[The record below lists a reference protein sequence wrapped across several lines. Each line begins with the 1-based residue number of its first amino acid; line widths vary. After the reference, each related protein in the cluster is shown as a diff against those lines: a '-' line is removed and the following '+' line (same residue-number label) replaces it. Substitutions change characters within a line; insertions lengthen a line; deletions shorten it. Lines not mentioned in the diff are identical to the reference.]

1 MICVSTRDIKSN
13 LKPWLAMRLRMN
25 HRQSGVDSNERD
37 IRVFTDFLDRRR
49 IQSVN
54 GTSLLRFI
62 TYLKDERTNCGG
74 SINRKLSSLRSFFR
88 HLRFVQVDGAQ
99 QFPIRE
105 LPRARDP
112 YSGPMVALEPDEVK
126 RLFGSME
133 IDTTLGYR
141 NMLIYSL
148 MYRLGLRISEVSGLN
163 VADVNL
169 DENLITIHGKGAKT
183 RVLPLVDG
191 LVAQLKTWLRKRAK
205 LLNADTL
212 EALFISRKGKRIA
225 NRTIQENFKKCLSPL
240 GKLSLDKVTP
250 HSLRHAFASHAIE
263 GECNLVVL
271 KHIMGHSC
279 ISSTQIY
286 LHPSMGMLR
295 KAMNDHLASEV
306 VGNLIDNGVG
316 SASLNNTRRQR
327 RKAA

>member
-1 MICVSTRDIKSN
+1 MIHVCTRNIKNN

-37 IRVFTDFLDRRR
+37 IRVFIDFLDRRR
-49 IQSVN
+49 IRFVH
-54 GTSLLRFI
+54 GATLLRFI
-62 TYLKDERTNCGG
+62 AYLKDERNNCGG

-88 HLRFVQVDGAQ
+88 HLRFVQVEGAEK
-99 QFPIRE
+99 FPIRE

-112 YSGPMVALEPDEVK
+112 YSGPVVALEPDEVK
-126 RLFGSME
+126 RFFGSIE
-133 IDTTLGYR
+133 IDTVLGYR
-141 NMLIYSL
+141 DMLIYSL

-163 VADVNL
+163 VADIDL

-183 RVLPLVDG
+183 RVLPLVDE
-191 LVAQLKTWLRKRAK
+191 LAAQLKKWLRTRAK
-205 LLNADTL
+205 MLNAGTL

-225 NRTIQENFKKCLSPL
+225 NRIIQENFKKCVSSL

-263 GECNLVVL
+263 GDCNLVVL

-279 ISSTQIY
+279 ISSTQLY

-295 KAMNDHLASEV
+295 KAMNDHLASDIL
-306 VGNLIDNGVG
+306 GNLIENEVG
-316 SASLNNTRRQR
+316 SASVNNPPTAQR
-327 RKAA
+327 KVA

>member
-1 MICVSTRDIKSN
+1 MICVAAQDIRDN
-13 LKPWLAMRLRMN
+13 TDPWLRMRLRMN
-25 HRQSGVDSNERD
+25 HRPSGVDSNERD
-37 IRVFTDFLDRRR
+37 IRIFVRFLDKNN
-49 IQSVN
+49 ICSVS
-54 GTSLLRFI
+54 GTTLLDYI
-62 TYLKDERTNCGG
+62 THLKDERKNCSG

-88 HLRFVQVDGAQ
+88 HLRFVQVEGSET
-99 QFPIRE
+99 FPIRE
-105 LPRARDP
+105 LPRARQP
-112 YSGPMVALEPDEVK
+112 YSGPQLALEPAEVQ
-126 RLFGSME
+126 RLFADME

-148 MYRLGLRISEVSGLN
+148 MYRMGLRISEVSGLN
-163 VADVNL
+163 IADVNL

-183 RVLPLVDG
+183 RVLPLVDA
-191 LVAQLKTWLRKRAK
+191 LAAQMKKWLRKRKK

-212 EALFISRKGKRIA
+212 EALFISKKGKRIA
-225 NRTIQENFKKCLSPL
+225 NRTIQENFKKCITPM

-271 KHIMGHSC
+271 QHIMGHSC

-295 KAMNDHLASEV
+295 KAMNDHLASEI
-306 VGNLIDNGVG
+306 VGTLIDDSLG
-316 SASLNNTRRQR
+316 SASIRKNGRKRE
-327 RKAA
+327 KAA

>member
-1 MICVSTRDIKSN
+1 MIHVSTRDIKSN

-37 IRVFTDFLDRRR
+37 IRVFTDFLDKHHIRFVR
-49 IQSVN
+49 
-54 GTSLLRFI
+54 GTTLLRFI
-62 TYLKDERTNCGG
+62 AYLKEQRNNCGG

-88 HLRFVQVDGAQ
+88 HLRFVQVEGAE

-126 RLFGSME
+126 RLFGSMG
-133 IDTTLGYR
+133 IDTVLGYR

-163 VADVNL
+163 VADINL
-169 DENLITIHGKGAKT
+169 KDNLITIHGKGAKT

-191 LVAQLKTWLRKRAK
+191 LVAQLKTWLRTRVKM
-205 LLNADTL
+205 LNAGTL
-212 EALFISRKGKRIA
+212 DALFISRKGKRIA
-225 NRTIQENFKKCLSPL
+225 NRTIQENFKKYITPL
-240 GKLSLDKVTP
+240 GKLSLEKVTP

-295 KAMNDHLASEV
+295 KAMNDHLASDII
-306 VGNLIDNGVG
+306 GNLIDNAVG
-316 SASLNNTRRQR
+316 SASLNNAPRQR